1 MSLVVSRLRFCLASN
16 CPRRSL
22 SRFYST
28 KFHGLT
34 RSKWSLDGIPRP
46 KPILQDDGEDGA
58 KLDLSEDSEI
68 VNGARPGTPP
78 PHERTPPEN
87 PTPYEHKA
95 HRETLQKRFPAG
107 WSPPKKLSR
116 QAMDGLRQLHRFD
129 PDMFTTPV
137 LADKFKVSP
146 EAVRRILKSKW
157 EPTREKRIKLVE
169 REREARGERIKLSR
183 LKERREAKEV
193 VELKRAVERPASAG
207 RSGIVIKDGFT
218 FT

>member
-1 MSLVVSRLRFCLASN
+1 MSLVSRLRLCLASN

-58 KLDLSEDSEI
+58 KLDLSEDNEI

-78 PHERTPPEN
+78 PHERTPPES

-95 HRETLQKRFPAG
+95 HRETLQKLFPAG

-193 VELKRAVERPASAG
+193 VELKRAVERPAGSG

-218 FT
+218 FA